1 MKFSTKRIVLIGV
14 MAAIC
19 FIGTYLHIPIN
30 LGGSASMIHL
40 GTTAIFIAAV
50 LIGPDAGIS
59 AGIGCALYDA
69 LDPTFAAWILP
80 TLIVKGLT
88 GYVAGK
94 IAFANNKNGENIVYN
109 IIAFVFGGIVSLIGY
124 FIFNWLVFVGLA
136 AAIAKLLASVGTTAI
151 GLIIA
156 IPLSIAIKKATL
168 KAIGV
173 LN

>member
-19 FIGTYLHIPIN
+19 FVGTYIHVPVA
-30 LGGSASMIHL
+30 LGGSNSMIHL
-40 GTTAIFIAAV
+40 GTTAIFITAV

-69 LDPTFAAWILP
+69 LDPTFAAWIIP

-88 GYVAGK
+88 GYIAGK
-94 IAFANNKNGENIVYN
+94 IAFENNKNGGNLLYN
-109 IIAFVFGGIVSLIGY
+109 VIGFIAGGVVSLLGY
-124 FIFNWLVFVGLA
+124 FAFDWLVFVGLQT
-136 AAIAKLLASVGTTAI
+136 AILHLLTSVGTTGI

-156 IPLSIAIKKATL
+156 IPLSIAIKKATTG
-168 KAIGV
+168 IIQF
-173 LN
+173 NN

>member
-1 MKFSTKRIVLIGV
+1 MRFSTRRMVLIGV

-19 FIGTYLHIPIN
+19 FVGTYLHVP
-30 LGGSASMIHL
+30 LAVGGSTTMIHL

-50 LIGPDAGIS
+50 LIGPDAGLS

-69 LDPTFAAWILP
+69 LDPTFAAWIIP

-94 IAFANNKNGENIVYN
+94 ISFMNNKNGENSIQN
-109 IIAFVFGGIVSLIGY
+109 IIGFIAGGIVSLIGY

-136 AAIAKLLASVGTTAI
+136 SATIKLLASIGTTAL
-151 GLIIA
+151 GLAIA
-156 IPLSIAIKKATL
+156 IPLSIAIKKATTHIIG
-168 KAIGV
+168 AI
-173 LN
+173 N